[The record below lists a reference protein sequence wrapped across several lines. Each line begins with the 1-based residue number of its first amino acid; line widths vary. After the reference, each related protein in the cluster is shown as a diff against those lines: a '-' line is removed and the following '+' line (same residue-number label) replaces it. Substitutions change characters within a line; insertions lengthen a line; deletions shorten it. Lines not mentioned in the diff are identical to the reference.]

1 MYIERFKEYLE
12 RELMVSPLTL
22 RAYSDDL
29 SAFDKYLNETELET
43 ATSSDCRGY
52 IMGMIERGDNPRSV
66 NRRISALRKF
76 YDYLIRSGEI
86 EKNPT
91 AKLRTLKIAKNLPKF
106 VPENR
111 MQPLVDQ
118 MMQASEDEKEERD
131 SIVMLLLYYCGLRR
145 AELAAITIDKLDLE
159 QKMLRILGKGS
170 KERIVPLTEP
180 VIERLEHYLQLFK
193 DKIWL
198 TPQKSLILGDN
209 WQPITH
215 GEIYEIV
222 HRTLTMAGVDGARSP
237 HVLRHSFAT
246 HLLQRG
252 APIKTIAE
260 LLGHSS
266 IASTEIYAHTTI
278 EGLKES
284 YKNAHPRSKNK

>member
-29 SAFDKYLNETELET
+29 SAFDKYLNEIELEA

-52 IMGMIERGDNPRSV
+52 VMSMIERGDNPRSV

-76 YDYLIRSGEI
+76 YDYLIRSGVV

-91 AKLRTLKIAKNLPKF
+91 AKLHAMKTAKNLPKF

-118 MMQASEDEKEERD
+118 MMQASADEKEERD

-145 AELAAITIDKLDLE
+145 AELATITIDKLDFE

-170 KERIVPLTEP
+170 KEQIVPLTEP
-180 VIERLEHYLQLFK
+180 IIERLEHYLQLFK

-209 WQPITH
+209 GQPITH

-222 HRTLTMAGVDGARSP
+222 HRTLTMAGIDGVRSP

>member
-1 MYIERFKEYLE
+1 MYIEQFKEYLE

-29 SAFDKYLNETELET
+29 SAFDKYLDETELEA

-52 IMGMIERGDNPRSV
+52 VMGMIERGDNPRSV

-76 YDYLIRSGEI
+76 YDYLIRSGAI

-111 MQPLVDQ
+111 MQPLMDQ

-131 SIVMLLLYYCGLRR
+131 AIVMLLLYYCGLRR

-180 VIERLEHYLQLFK
+180 IIERLEHYLQLFR
-193 DKIWL
+193 DKIWS

-209 WQPITH
+209 GQPITH
-215 GEIYEIV
+215 NEIYEIV
-222 HRTLTMAGVDGARSP
+222 HRTLTMAGVDGVRSP